1 MMTQVALGRTPI
13 RVSRMGLGCMGMS
26 EFYGPSDDTNSLNV
40 LERAF
45 ELGVNFYD
53 TADMYGHG
61 HNEKLIGRFLKG
73 KRDRIVLA
81 TKFGIVRKEKGTYER
96 TIDNSPA
103 YLKKACE
110 DSLARLGVDHIDLY
124 YAHRLNPEQD
134 LDAMMGE
141 LSRLV
146 EEGKIRAVGLS
157 EVSVEQLRRAH
168 AIHPV
173 AAVQSEYSLWTRDI
187 EENGLLATCREL
199 GVGFVPYSPLGRG
212 FLTGTITD
220 TKEMDS
226 GDFRR
231 MSPRFEEENLDRN
244 LALVASVRELA
255 REKQC
260 TPAQIALAWVMARG
274 EDIVPIPGTRRTRYL
289 EDNAGALEIILEAS
303 DLSFLDGIFVS
314 GAVAGE
320 RYPQEGMKGLSS

>member
-26 EFYGPSDDTNSLNV
+26 EFYGPSDDTNSLTV

-103 YLKKACE
+103 YLRKACE

-212 FLTGTITD
+212 FLTGTITN

-231 MSPRFEEENLDRN
+231 MSPRFEGENLDRN

-303 DLSFLDGIFVS
+303 DLSFLDVIFTS
-314 GAVAGE
+314 DAVAGE

>member
-1 MMTQVALGRTPI
+1 MIKQVPLGKTSI

-26 EFYGPSDDTNSLNV
+26 EFYGPSDDANSLTV
-40 LERAF
+40 LERAL
-45 ELGVNFYD
+45 ELGITFYD

-61 HNEKLIGRFLKG
+61 HNEKLIGRFIKG
-73 KRDRIVLA
+73 KRNRIVLA
-81 TKFGIVRKEKGTYER
+81 TKFGIIRKEKGIYER

-103 YLKKACE
+103 YLRKACE
-110 DSLARLGVDHIDLY
+110 ASLKRLGVDHIDLY

-157 EVSVEQLRRAH
+157 EVSAEQLRRAH

-187 EENGLLATCREL
+187 EENGLLAACREL

-226 GDFRR
+226 TDFRR
-231 MSPRFEEENLDRN
+231 MSPRFEGKNLDRN
-244 LALVASVRELA
+244 LVLVASVQELA
-255 REKQC
+255 KEKQC
-260 TPAQIALAWVMARG
+260 TPAQVALAWVMAQG

-289 EDNAGALEIILEAS
+289 EDNAGALQVTLEAS
-303 DLSFLDGIFVS
+303 DLTFLDDVFTS
-314 GAVAGE
+314 DAVAGE
-320 RYPQEGMKGLSS
+320 RYPQEGMKGLSA

>member
-1 MMTQVALGRTPI
+1 MTQVALGRTPI